1 LRSGEE
7 RRSTGLQRPG
17 QPTLCQECVLLL
29 RQSRNRRCTQ
39 IAINKRIFR
48 EIIPITKADQME
60 QDYAKQMEAE
70 AAKKK

>member
-17 QPTLCQECVLLL
+17 QPTLCQE
-29 RQSRNRRCTQ
+29 CTQ